1 MEKILTGN
9 HRLLKNLNS
18 NTILNLVR
26 TNAPI
31 SGASLAKITSMIPS
45 TVQNI
50 LKNLEKEGMVLKL
63 GTGISTK

>member
-9 HRLLKNLNS
+9 HRLLKNLKS

-26 TNAPI
+26 TNVPI
-31 SGASLAKITSMIPS
+31 FGASSAKITGIRPS

-50 LKNLEKEGMVLKL
+50 VKNLEKEGMVLKL
-63 GTGISTK
+63 EYRRFN